1 MKIRQNRIL
10 ASAMAALLMA
20 GVLAVTPPA
29 MADQAPV
36 LLGTTEQ
43 YAVLAGSTVTNTGPT
58 NISGDAGA
66 NIGLAPGTAVTGQAQ
81 ITLSNG
87 VYHIADD
94 AARKAK
100 DDLIT
105 AYDDAAG
112 RGPVT
117 IIPTQLG
124 NQTLLPGVYASA
136 DGTFNI
142 TGTLTLN
149 AQGDPNAVFIFKTAS
164 TLITASS
171 SVVSL
176 IGGARYCRVFWQVGS
191 SATLGTNSTFVGH
204 IMAME
209 SITATTGA
217 FIQGQ
222 LMARIAAV
230 TLDTN
235 TIVNGFCPTIPTPTP
250 VPGYTLAPGATLM
263 PGVTFIPGTTL
274 VPWGAVWGATQ
285 LPGYTLAPGVTLIPG
300 VTFIPGTTIVPRGV
314 IWVVPSATN
323 LPPTGDTTTDRSA
336 PGILA
341 AGAGIILILAG
352 ISLYLFKRKKAN
364 T

>member
-1 MKIRQNRIL
+1 MKRNNITEGSYPNENSLKQDFSISNGGVADGRRPGSDSPGHGGPGASIIGHDRAIRSLGWINGHQYR
-10 ASAMAALLMA
+10 
-20 GVLAVTPPA
+20 
-29 MADQAPV
+29 ADQHQRRCR
-36 LLGTTEQ
+36 GE
-43 YAVLAGSTVTNTGPT
+43 YRAGS
-58 NISGDAGA
+58 
-66 NIGLAPGTAVTGQAQ
+66 GTAVTGQAQ

-105 AYDDAAG
+105 AYNDAAG

-142 TGTLTLN
+142 TGTLTLS

-164 TLITASS
+164 TLVTASS

-222 LMARIAAV
+222 LMARTAAV

-235 TIVNGFCPTIPTPTP
+235 TIVNGFCPTIPSPTP
-250 VPGYTLAPGATLM
+250 ISSAT
-263 PGVTFIPGTTL
+263 PV
-274 VPWGAVWGATQ
+274 
-285 LPGYTLAPGVTLIPG
+285 PGYTLAPGVTLIPG

-314 IWVVPSATN
+314 I
-323 LPPTGDTTTDRSA
+323 
-336 PGILA
+336 
-341 AGAGIILILAG
+341 
-352 ISLYLFKRKKAN
+352 
-364 T
+364 